1 MKNENFAVFKLL
13 IECLENK
20 MYSSLEIK
28 QIGIK
33 YYLIIH
39 HQTFSKTYIDRF
51 GKRKEYTHI
60 WQITNWLEEAFN
72 INKEELKIPK
82 Y

>member
-39 HQTFSKTYIDRF
+39 HETFSKTYIDRF

-60 WQITNWLEEAFN
+60 WQMTNWLEEAFN